1 MAPTYATPAELAE
14 FLAPDPAP
22 ADVVAG
28 RLLVRASR
36 DVRRAT
42 KAARYDVDDEGLP
55 TDAGILDALKA
66 ATLEQAAF
74 RIEEGDEEGIPS
86 GGVSSASIVGVSV
99 TRAAGAAGGGTPTTV
114 NGLAYQAWL
123 ALDEAGLIGQAP
135 DTGGY
140 C

>member
-1 MAPTYATPAELAE
+1 MAPTYVTPAELAD
-14 FLAPDPAP
+14 FLAPDAAP
-22 ADVVAG
+22 ADPVAG
-28 RLLVRASR
+28 RLLDRASR

-42 KAARYDVDDEGLP
+42 KTARYDTDETGLP
-55 TDAGILDALKA
+55 TAPDVLDAMRT
-66 ATLEQAAF
+66 ATLEQAAY

-86 GGVSSASIVGVSV
+86 GGVASASIVGVSV

-114 NGLAYQAWL
+114 GGLAYQAWL